1 MKLATAMLAAVMSD
15 SAVHGQVV
23 HGWAKFRRDARAFMD
38 VLDDYGFD
46 IGHYHISVFN
56 AAKMVLVVVAMF
68 MIARLGS
75 RIARH
80 LFSRMTSLDSAQQVL
95 GEKLVSLAV
104 WVFAFLLG
112 IDLLGISLTALTVFS
127 GAFGLAIGFGL
138 QKTFGNLIAGIILLM
153 DRSIKPGDVIA
164 VNDGK
169 GSSFGQVRKIGIR
182 AVSVATRDNREYLIP
197 NENLMTSQVENWSYS
212 SREVSI
218 QIPVGIAYG
227 SDIDLAERLMLEAAR
242 GANRVLADRP
252 PGVLLSAFGPNS
264 IDMVI
269 VCWIGDPEEG
279 VGNVRSEVLK
289 RVWHLFRENGIEIPY
304 PQQDVSLKDSEGL
317 RRLADALAA
326 RHEARDQPEPAGQDD

>member
-1 MKLATAMLAAVMSD
+1 MLNSAMLAAVMSD

-138 QKTFGNLIAGIILLM
+138 QKTFGNLIAGNH
-153 DRSIKPGDVIA
+153 PA
-164 VNDGK
+164 DGP
-169 GSSFGQVRKIGIR
+169 
-182 AVSVATRDNREYLIP
+182 L
-197 NENLMTSQVENWSYS
+197 
-212 SREVSI
+212 
-218 QIPVGIAYG
+218 
-227 SDIDLAERLMLEAAR
+227 
-242 GANRVLADRP
+242 
-252 PGVLLSAFGPNS
+252 
-264 IDMVI
+264 
-269 VCWIGDPEEG
+269 
-279 VGNVRSEVLK
+279 
-289 RVWHLFRENGIEIPY
+289 
-304 PQQDVSLKDSEGL
+304 
-317 RRLADALAA
+317 
-326 RHEARDQPEPAGQDD
+326 DQAG